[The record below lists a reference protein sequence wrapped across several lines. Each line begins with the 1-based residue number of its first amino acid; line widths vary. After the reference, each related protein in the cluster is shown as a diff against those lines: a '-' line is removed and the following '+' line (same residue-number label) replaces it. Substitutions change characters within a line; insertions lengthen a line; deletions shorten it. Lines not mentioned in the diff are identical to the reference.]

1 MSWLTD
7 YSIRFYLSE
16 RFRLRFEDA
25 GLEEIMDED
34 GEISAESVEAI
45 ADATSADAKSA
56 PLDEVVDAGDQ
67 QADVSN
73 AASNPFLD
81 GQIRTLNGEIADDE
95 YAADAINYQILLEK
109 IEGLLE
115 KLKLDA

>member
-45 ADATSADAKSA
+45 ADAASADAKSA